1 MVQKKKEIYMKAV
14 AAVLMGAALC
24 VAQPGFAQMGS
35 PDARPVPG
43 MPGVA
48 GPLAAKYK
56 ADADKILKAAE
67 TDEDGY
73 AALTYLCDHVGKRL
87 SGTPQLNTAI
97 TWGADLMRKAGLQ
110 NVTVQPVMVPRWV
123 RGSESGAMMYAGAA
137 GPITR
142 PLHMLGL
149 GMSVGTPGGGITAP
163 VVFVPSFEALDAM
176 TPEQVKG
183 KIVVFNPGWHG
194 YGVNTQ
200 YRTYGASR
208 VAAKG
213 AVAMLVRSATG
224 LAMQIPH
231 TGTLVYDAKQPKIPA
246 AAISVEDALMIE
258 RLCKEGPVT
267 VHLQMDAHMEADVE
281 AGNVMGEIVGS
292 EHPEQVVSIGG
303 HIDSWDVGQ
312 GAQDDGSGIMAAY
325 EAVSLIH
332 KLGLKPRRTIR
343 LVFWV
348 NEENGGAGGRAY
360 RKMIGDKIGD
370 QVAAI
375 EMDGGAEKPLG
386 MGYGSMGGP
395 RRPRNAAG
403 AAGVPAAPTGP
414 PDVSAMPPEVKQSVA
429 ALQDIVS
436 MLGPIGTDTV
446 SAGGGGSDIE
456 PLVADGVPALSPR
469 TIEAHYFDWHHT
481 EADTL
486 DKVDPVEFRK
496 NAAMLSVVTYV
507 LADMD
512 GRLVG
517 RKSAGAE

>member
-1 MVQKKKEIYMKAV
+1 MNR
-14 AAVLMGAALC
+14 LAALVTSAALL
-24 VAQPGFAQMGS
+24 VAQPVFAQMGA

-48 GPLAAKYK
+48 GPLAAKYG
-56 ADADKILKAAE
+56 ADAAKILKAAE

-73 AALTYLCDHVGKRL
+73 EALTYLCYHVGKRL
-87 SGTPQLNTAI
+87 SGTPQLNTAVA
-97 TWGADLMRKAGLQ
+97 WGADLMRKAGLQ

-123 RGSESGAMMYAGAA
+123 RGSESGTMMTSGPGAVN
-137 GPITR
+137 R

-149 GMSVGTPGGGITAP
+149 GMSVGTPKEGITAP
-163 VVFVPSFEALDAM
+163 VVFVPSYAALDAM

-183 KIVVFNPGWHG
+183 KIVVYNPGWHG

-208 VAAKG
+208 AAAKG

-231 TGTLVYDAKQPKIPA
+231 TGTLVYDEKQPKIPA
-246 AAISVEDALMIE
+246 AAITVEDALMIE

-292 EHPEQVVSIGG
+292 EHPEQVVAIGG

-325 EAVSLIH
+325 QAVTLIH
-332 KLGLKPRRTIR
+332 KLGLKPKRTIR

-348 NEENGGAGGRAY
+348 NEENGDAGGRAY
-360 RKMIGDKIGD
+360 RKMIGEKIGD

-386 MGYGSMGGP
+386 IGYGSMSGP
-395 RRPRNAAG
+395 RRPRNG
-403 AAGVPAAPTGP
+403 ASATGAVVVPAGP
-414 PDVSAMPPEVKQSVA
+414 PNLNAMPEDVKDSVA

-436 MLGPIGTDTV
+436 MLEPIGTDTV
-446 SAGGGGSDIE
+446 SAGGGGTDIE
-456 PLVADGVPALSPR
+456 PLTADGVPGLSPR
-469 TIEAHYFDWHHT
+469 TIGEHYFDWHHT

-512 GRLVG
+512 GRLAG
-517 RKSAGAE
+517 RKGAPSE